1 MYRIVLYHILFA
13 VCEDKQQK
21 SPIYARFLIF
31 IFTSGMVNTFPILND
46 CKIYDVISKHW
57 MHEANRC
64 SSAHSTRAFVTIGHM
79 THAFGRLISW
89 TIC

>member
-13 VCEDKQQK
+13 VCENKQTK
-21 SPIYARFLIF
+21 IPDIRKVF
-31 IFTSGMVNTFPILND
+31 IFTSGIVNTFPILND
-46 CKIYDVISKHW
+46 CKIYDVISKLW
-57 MHEANRC
+57 MHGANRC